1 MAKEQPTPIGVE
13 FTETMT
19 GFFSDAVKDDY
30 ATGSKQ
36 GKKDGSPFEFT
47 LTIVVDD
54 VDRMITQPDHSAV
67 MSGTVKA
74 PVLSGETLEV
84 PNGKFYLFVDD
95 KESVMTRRMIY
106 KMPVVAKDGRKYFFE
121 GFKVVHHDKPLDMW
135 PDTSTLY
142 ITVYD
147 GEDDQAPVVGKG
159 ILKIPPTYFMKQ
171 LTTMRAVNAPNEVEG
186 LKALTR
192 FGEFFAGV
200 LNEIYGGVV
209 AKANVFNP
217 DAPPREKRPL
227 RMSAPEVHHFETE
240 DGVGLRLTR
249 YEGGSKGPV
258 IVSPG
263 FGTPILAYTIDTTDT
278 NFPESLYE
286 AGYDIWLLDYRAS
299 PALPS
304 ASDQFTLDDVAK
316 YDYPAAVAYVRKAT
330 GAESVQIMAH
340 CVGALTMLMSMT
352 LGLEGVRS
360 AVASQLT
367 LHPVPPTLN
376 KIKSGLHAASAL
388 TALGMDTMTTDFT
401 TESGWADKLADKLL
415 RLYPTQER
423 CNNPVCR
430 RILFMYGD
438 VYDHDNL
445 NEATHDAMHEMFGV
459 ANMTTFKHLA
469 LMLREGHAVS
479 ATGEEIY
486 LPNADKIQAK
496 IAFLHG
502 ANNHLF
508 LPEGSEKTY
517 TFLRDTNGPDNYVRR
532 VVQDYAHM
540 DCFIGKDAA
549 KDVYPVVIE
558 ELDKFN

>member
-1 MAKEQPTPIGVE
+1 MTKEQPSPIGVE

-19 GFFSDAVKDDY
+19 GFFSDAVKDDFK
-30 ATGSKQ
+30 TGFVQ

-54 VDRMITQPDHSAV
+54 VDRMIAEPDHSAV
-67 MSGTVKA
+67 MTGIVKA
-74 PVLSGETLEV
+74 PVLSGETLQV
-84 PNGKFYLFVDD
+84 PDGKFYLFVDE
-95 KESVMTRRMIY
+95 KERAMTRRMIY
-106 KMPVVAKDGRKYFFE
+106 KMPVVAEDGRRYFFE
-121 GFKVVHHDKPLDMW
+121 GFKVVHHDKHLDMW

-171 LTTMRAVNAPNEVEG
+171 LTTMRAVNAPNEIEG
-186 LKALTR
+186 LKALAR
-192 FGEFFAGV
+192 FGNFFAGV
-200 LNEIYGGVV
+200 LNEIYGGIV

-227 RMSAPEVHHFETE
+227 RMSAPEIHPFETE
-240 DGVGLRLTR
+240 DGVALRLTR
-249 YEGGSKGPV
+249 YKGGTRGPV

-278 NFPESLYE
+278 NFPEFLYA

-304 ASDQFTLDDVAK
+304 SSGQFTLDEIAQ
-316 YDYPAAVAYVRKAT
+316 YDYPAAVEVVRKAT

-340 CVGALTMLMSMT
+340 CVGSLTMLMSMA

-360 AVASQLT
+360 AVSSQLT

-376 KIKSGLHAASAL
+376 QIKAGLHAPSAL
-388 TALGMDTMTTDFT
+388 TALGMDTMTTDFST
-401 TESGWADKLADKLL
+401 KSGWADKLVDDLL
-415 RLYPTQER
+415 RLYPTKQR
-423 CNNPVCR
+423 CNSPVCR

-438 VYDHDNL
+438 VYDHENL
-445 NEATHDAMHEMFGV
+445 NEETHDAMHEMFGV
-459 ANMTTFKHLA
+459 ANMTTFKHLS
-469 LMLREGHAVS
+469 LMLRKGHAVS
-479 ATGEEIY
+479 ASGEEIY
-486 LPNADKIQAK
+486 LPNADKIKAK

-508 LPEGSEKTY
+508 LPAGSEKTY
-517 TFLRDTNGPDNYVRR
+517 TFLRDTNGPANYVRR
-532 VVQDYAHM
+532 VVQNYAHM

-549 KDVYPVVIE
+549 RDVYPVVLE
-558 ELDKFN
+558 ELEKYN